1 MENLKRNFI
10 QNIAINFQISW
21 WEQFNLSCTYENI
34 GGIICYDS
42 FLWKTAAFIFIFI
55 FFFALNPVH
64 PLFKSNPLFSENPLI
79 VSLKFQNPK
88 PWGGRMGRGAGFK
101 L

>member
-1 MENLKRNFI
+1 MKILVVLFAMIVFFEKL
-10 QNIAINFQISW
+10 
-21 WEQFNLSCTYENI
+21 LLL
-34 GGIICYDS
+34 
-42 FLWKTAAFIFIFI
+42 FLFLF